1 MSLIRK
7 SRAGIAARL
16 TATVLTGVLSTTSV
30 PAAGDG
36 EMQSEYM
43 AKPFP
48 LTADPDAAQWKNV
61 AGVETSHDRYGKEVP
76 GARTE
81 IRSRW
86 TRRDLY
92 FLFISQYQTQH
103 LKGQPSKRKETWGL
117 WEYDVVEVFIGW
129 NALKPRQYKEFE
141 VSPEEDWVDL
151 DCDRDRK
158 GTEVDW
164 RWDSGFR
171 ARSRLDADRKIWYCG
186 MAIPWKAIDQRQ
198 PREGNQLRLNLYRI
212 EGAPPNRKY
221 LAWRPVNAPS
231 FHTPEAF
238 GQIRLV
244 KSPAKR

>member
-1 MSLIRK
+1 MSLNRK
-7 SRAGIAARL
+7 PRAGVAARL
-16 TATVLTGVLSTTSV
+16 TASVLTGVLSTASGQS
-30 PAAGDG
+30 PEAG
-36 EMQSEYM
+36 EMHSEYI

-48 LTADPDAAQWKNV
+48 LTADPEAAAWKGA
-61 AGVETSHDRYGKEVP
+61 AGIVTSHDRYGKEIP

-86 TRRDLY
+86 TRRDLC

-103 LKGQPSKRKETWGL
+103 LKGQPSKTKETWAL

-129 NALKPRQYKEFE
+129 NALKPSQYKEFE
-141 VSPEEDWVDL
+141 VSPQEEWVDL

-171 ARSRLDADRKIWYCG
+171 ARSRVDERQKIWYCE
-186 MAIPWKAIDQRQ
+186 MAIPWKSIDERR
-198 PREGNQLRLNLYRI
+198 PTEGNQLRLNLYRI

-221 LAWRPVNAPS
+221 LTWRPVNAES

-238 GQIRLV
+238 GQIRLM
-244 KSPAKR
+244 K